1 MADRQPDEETAAA
14 VCSGTRRRLGV
25 AEALREIGTAEW
37 PKIEACVALLLQLLR
52 NIEREPTNA
61 KYRMLNPGNARLS
74 KDLFSVYGC
83 EAFLHSVGF
92 RKQWGFDFNGH
103 GHRFVLN
110 DDSLTVSWAVEEL
123 EVFLEAE
130 SDKQRR
136 RERDARIARE
146 RAAESQ
152 SRAWRPSRR
161 ARVLATEGAESHE
174 GQAAEANAS
183 AIALDDSGDVS
194 EITFTVQTL
203 TQVTDMKSSK
213 QATLGDLRAS
223 LALKRACGPDQV
235 KLALIS
241 NKGDSTQLIG
251 DHRNLEVCEVTNG
264 CVICVS
270 FTNADEFQDQ
280 MVSKV
285 ESARESKGLASET
298 IDKLARETSW
308 QFTQEILASAE
319 VLGVMD
325 NATAKPLKRRMHTG
339 ELSMKEVRD
348 QVIAHAGSSEDGCSP
363 FQRIIDKYLGS
374 TNKFEGKVH
383 RICNTCSVVEGNRKY
398 AQMIANENAR
408 GLMEASKRM
417 TRK

>member
-1 MADRQPDEETAAA
+1 MSDQQPNEGTL
-14 VCSGTRRRLGV
+14 TRRIGV
-25 AEALREIGTAEW
+25 AEALHEMGAAEW
-37 PKIEACVALLLQLLR
+37 PKMQACVELLLKLLG
-52 NIEREPTNA
+52 NIEREPTNG
-61 KYRMLNPGNARLS
+61 KFRMLNPGNARLS

-123 EVFLEAE
+123 QVFLEAE
-130 SDKQRR
+130 GDKQQR

-146 RAAESQ
+146 RAAEAQ

-161 ARVLATEGAESHE
+161 GRVLATE
-174 GQAAEANAS
+174 AAMAS
-183 AIALDDSGDVS
+183 APAIAPGNLDHR

-203 TQVTDMKSSK
+203 TQATDMKVSK
-213 QATLGDLRAS
+213 QATLGNLRAS
-223 LALKRACGPDQV
+223 LAITRSCRPDQV
-235 KLALIS
+235 KLALLS

-251 DHRNLEVCEVTNG
+251 DHRNVEVCEITDG

-270 FTNADEFQDQ
+270 FTNADEFQGC
-280 MVSKV
+280 VSKV
-285 ESARESKGLASET
+285 DSTRKSKGFAFET
-298 IDKLARETSW
+298 LDKLARETSW
-308 QFTQEILASAE
+308 KFTQEILASAM

-325 NATAKPLKRRMHTG
+325 NATAKPLKRKMHTG

>member
-1 MADRQPDEETAAA
+1 MSDQQPNEGTL
-14 VCSGTRRRLGV
+14 TRRIGV
-25 AEALREIGTAEW
+25 AEALHEMGAAEW
-37 PKIEACVALLLQLLR
+37 PKMQACATLLLKLLG
-52 NIEREPTNA
+52 NIEREPTNG
-61 KYRMLNPGNARLS
+61 KFRMLNPGNARLS

-123 EVFLEAE
+123 QVFLEAE
-130 SDKQRR
+130 GDKQQR

-146 RAAESQ
+146 RAAEAQ

-161 ARVLATEGAESHE
+161 GRVLATE
-174 GQAAEANAS
+174 AAMAS
-183 AIALDDSGDVS
+183 APAIAPGNLDHR

-203 TQVTDMKSSK
+203 TQATDMKVSK
-213 QATLGDLRAS
+213 QATLGNLRAS
-223 LALKRACGPDQV
+223 LAITRSCRPDQV
-235 KLALIS
+235 KLALLS

-251 DHRNLEVCEVTNG
+251 DHRNVEVCEITDG

-270 FTNADEFQDQ
+270 FTNADEFQGC
-280 MVSKV
+280 VSKV
-285 ESARESKGLASET
+285 DSTRKSKGFAFET
-298 IDKLARETSW
+298 LDKLARETSW
-308 QFTQEILASAE
+308 KFTQEILASAM

-325 NATAKPLKRRMHTG
+325 NATAKPLKRKMHTG

-348 QVIAHAGSSEDGCSP
+348 QIIADAGVSEDGCSP
-363 FQRIIDKYLGS
+363 FQHIIDKYLS
-374 TNKFEGKVH
+374 SADEFEGKHH
-383 RICNTCSVVEGNRKY
+383 RIFKTCSVVEDNWRY

>member
-1 MADRQPDEETAAA
+1 MSDQQPNEGTL
-14 VCSGTRRRLGV
+14 TRRIGM
-25 AEALREIGTAEW
+25 AEALHEMGAAEW
-37 PKIEACVALLLQLLR
+37 PKMQACVKLLLKLLG
-52 NIEREPTNA
+52 NIEREPTNG

-74 KDLFSVYGC
+74 KDLFSVYGS
-83 EAFLHSVGF
+83 ADFLHSVGF
-92 RKQWGFDFNGH
+92 YKRGGFDENGD
-103 GHRFVLN
+103 GYRFVL
-110 DDSLTVSWAVEEL
+110 DDGLSVSWAVEEL
-123 EVFLEAE
+123 QVFLEAE
-130 SDKQRR
+130 GDKQQR

-146 RAAESQ
+146 RAAEAQ

-161 ARVLATEGAESHE
+161 GRVLATE
-174 GQAAEANAS
+174 AAMAS
-183 AIALDDSGDVS
+183 APAIAPGNLDHR

-203 TQVTDMKSSK
+203 TQATDMKVSK
-213 QATLGDLRAS
+213 QATLGNLRAS
-223 LALKRACGPDQV
+223 LAITRSCRPDQV
-235 KLALIS
+235 KLALLS

-251 DHRNLEVCEVTNG
+251 DHRNVEVCEITDG

-270 FTNADEFQDQ
+270 FTNADADEFQGC
-280 MVSKV
+280 VSKV
-285 ESARESKGLASET
+285 DSTRKSKGFAFET
-298 IDKLARETSW
+298 LDKLARETSW
-308 QFTQEILASAE
+308 KFTQEILASAM

-325 NATAKPLKRRMHTG
+325 NATAKPLKRKMHTG

-383 RICNTCSVVEGNRKY
+383 RICNTCSAVEGNRKY